1 MKYLIAFG
9 LVFLGFLLGIFFVA
23 ILSKSKMVDLSERA
37 DRNRDR
43 ANELAEQ
50 LRTKNISCLM
60 LDFGEP
66 VDKLRALSSSKRLSR
81 TAEEKDLDRALS

>member
-1 MKYLIAFG
+1 
-9 LVFLGFLLGIFFVA
+9 
-23 ILSKSKMVDLSERA
+23 MVDLSERA

-50 LRTKNISCLM
+50 LKEKNISCLM
-60 LDFGEP
+60 LDFGE
-66 VDKLRALSSSKRLSR
+66 LSR